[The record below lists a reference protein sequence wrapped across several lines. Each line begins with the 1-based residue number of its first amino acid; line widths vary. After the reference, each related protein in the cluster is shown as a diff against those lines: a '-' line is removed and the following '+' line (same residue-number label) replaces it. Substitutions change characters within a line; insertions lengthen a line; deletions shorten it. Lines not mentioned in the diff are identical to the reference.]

1 MSSTPPAY
9 VTVTDAAG
17 RVLFRRPATEAE
29 IEEARQI
36 AKSADAEANAVLKMI
51 AKEREHAHLP
61 PPVVEAKTPGAE
73 PAPELE
79 AAKKTAPVDIL
90 DSFAGL
96 KVPKEKEEAPAFT
109 DLGDDLDFLSSLDGG
124 GD

>member
-1 MSSTPPAY
+1 MSEPPAY

-17 RVLFRRPATEAE
+17 RVLFRRLATAAE

-36 AKSADAEANAVLKMI
+36 AKDADAEAHAVLAQI
-51 AKEREHAHLP
+51 AKDRQNTAAP
-61 PPVVEAKTPGAE
+61 PPKLDE
-73 PAPELE
+73 PAPQEP
-79 AAKKTAPVDIL
+79 AAQEPPADIF

-96 KVPKEKEEAPAFT
+96 KVPKKEEETPAFS
-109 DLGDDLDFLSSLDGG
+109 DLGDDLDFLGSLDGG

>member
-1 MSSTPPAY
+1 VSSTPPAY

-29 IEEARQI
+29 IEEARHI
-36 AKSADAEANAVLKMI
+36 AKSADAEAHSVLQAI
-51 AKEREHAHLP
+51 AKEREHTHLP
-61 PPVVEAKTPGAE
+61 PPAVEGKAAGYE
-73 PAPELE
+73 PPEIEAPEE
-79 AAKKTAPVDIL
+79 RAPVDIL
-90 DSFAGL
+90 DSFAGV

-109 DLGDDLDFLSSLDGG
+109 DLGDDLDFFSSLDGG

>member
-1 MSSTPPAY
+1 MSSNPPPAY

-36 AKSADAEANAVLKMI
+36 AGDADAEAHAVLKAI
-51 AKEREHAHLP
+51 AKDREHGALAAPPRAGEAQAAEPEITEEP
-61 PPVVEAKTPGAE
+61 PP
-73 PAPELE
+73 
-79 AAKKTAPVDIL
+79 DIL
-90 DSFAGL
+90 DSFAGV
-96 KVPKEKEEAPAFT
+96 KPPKKEEEAPAFT
-109 DLGDDLDFLSSLDGG
+109 DLGDDLEFFSSLDGG

>member
-36 AKSADAEANAVLKMI
+36 AKAADAEAHALLKSI

-61 PPVVEAKTPGAE
+61 PPAVEAKPAGEE
-73 PAPELE
+73 PRPELK
-79 AAKKTAPVDIL
+79 AKESAPVDIL

>member
-29 IEEARQI
+29 IEEARSI
-36 AKSADAEANAVLKMI
+36 AKSADAEAQAVLMAI

-61 PPVVEAKTPGAE
+61 PPLVGGKAGGEEAQ
-73 PAPELE
+73 PEIA
-79 AAKKTAPVDIL
+79 AAKESAPADFR
-90 DSFAGL
+90 DSFAGV
-96 KVPKEKEEAPAFT
+96 KVP
-109 DLGDDLDFLSSLDGG
+109 
-124 GD
+124 

>member
-1 MSSTPPAY
+1 MAGTPPAY

-36 AKSADAEANAVLKMI
+36 AKSADAEAHALLNMI

-61 PPVVEAKTPGAE
+61 PPAVEAK
-73 PAPELE
+73 PAGVEHPPELE
-79 AAKKTAPVDIL
+79 AAKQSAPVDIL

-109 DLGDDLDFLSSLDGG
+109 DLGDDLDFSSLDGG

>member
-1 MSSTPPAY
+1 MSSTPPPAY

-36 AKSADAEANAVLKMI
+36 AKDADAEANSVLKAI
-51 AKEREHAHLP
+51 AHDREHSALAP
-61 PPVVEAKTPGAE
+61 PPKLKEAQPAE
-73 PAPELE
+73 VPVTDE
-79 AAKKTAPVDIL
+79 ASPDIL
-90 DSFAGL
+90 DSFAGD
-96 KVPKEKEEAPAFT
+96 KKPKKEEEAPAFT
-109 DLGDDLDFLSSLDGG
+109 DLGDDLEFFSSLDGG

>member
-1 MSSTPPAY
+1 MIEPPAY

-17 RVLFRRPATEAE
+17 RVLFRRLATDAE

-36 AKSADAEANAVLKMI
+36 AVQADAEANSVLKAI
-51 AKEREHAHLP
+51 AKERTQVLP
-61 PPVVEAKTPGAE
+61 SPAAAVDEEPQIEAMPEEPPK
-73 PAPELE
+73 
-79 AAKKTAPVDIL
+79 DIF

-96 KVPKEKEEAPAFT
+96 KVPKKEKEEEAPAFT
-109 DLGDDLDFLSSLDGG
+109 DLGDDLDFLGSLDGG

>member
-29 IEEARQI
+29 VEEARHI
-36 AKSADAEANAVLKMI
+36 AKEADGEAQAVLKAI
-51 AKEREHAHLP
+51 AKDREHAHLP
-61 PPVVEAKTPGAE
+61 PPKVEAAEAEEPGGE
-73 PAPELE
+73 TEGHSP
-79 AAKKTAPVDIL
+79 DIL
-90 DSFAGL
+90 DSFAGV
-96 KVPKEKEEAPAFT
+96 KMPKENKEEAPAFT
-109 DLGDDLDFLSSLDGG
+109 DLGDDLDFFGSLDGG

>member
-1 MSSTPPAY
+1 MSATPPAY

-36 AKSADAEANAVLKMI
+36 AKSADAEAQSVLKAI
-51 AKEREHAHLP
+51 AKEREHGHLP
-61 PPVVEAKTPGAE
+61 PPLVAGKAAGEE
-73 PAPELE
+73 PAPKLE
-79 AAKKTAPVDIL
+79 APKERAPGDFR
-90 DSFAGL
+90 DSFAGV

-109 DLGDDLDFLSSLDGG
+109 DLGDDLDFFSSLDGG